1 MKDLPKIPEDA
12 LHVALRK
19 PLARVREELQ
29 RIMGTRGDDRDR
41 AVRLGELIDAGIVS
55 IARSNTGPGVRPGPG
70 VGGGGGGEEPYVPDL
85 TPPPTP
91 TGLTVTA
98 GISFLLI
105 ECDPEIYTQGR
116 GHAETIVYGA
126 QWPLGEPTPPT
137 FANAVRITSASAAPI
152 AYATNPNT
160 RWCIW
165 MKWKSRDG
173 VESTSPAG
181 GTNGVQ
187 ATTGQDVTQ
196 LLEVLT
202 GQITESQLFSALG
215 DRIDLIDGP
224 DTLVGSVNARLADQL
239 AVTNTLILDEQT
251 ARSNADAAEA
261 SARNALAAQLRG
273 SYTGNDIDAITTGL
287 LYQERVARVTQD
299 DALAQQ
305 ITLLSAGVGEQFDHL
320 RIWYFD
326 SGVESWTGNGT
337 PTAVNGWLRPASQA
351 SNPHVISPVSLAVGA
366 TTYPQVKARIRKVG
380 TPTWEGKLYWQR
392 TTDST
397 WDEARASTETEPSYD
412 VNGIALLSFSPAWDG
427 TINRIRLDLST
438 SSDGS
443 NYFEIDW
450 VAIGRPAPGASA
462 AALAQEQIARANA
475 DSALASD
482 ITTVNAR
489 LNTGGDTF
497 QSIVNVQNTATSA
510 QNTATTAASQITTLQ
525 SAITRSPAVLGDFAA
540 GLTYWTN
547 SRGGSPDTVGTAAG
561 TIIDNDPDFGRC
573 AQISN
578 LSAVGNNIG
587 LKSVLAVAPGR
598 TYRMIVRF
606 KVHTLPS
613 DGSVQINAM
622 WAWLDDAY
630 GNINSSFG
638 PSTTISTAGQVVS
651 IEYLISD
658 VVATGVAAWGAGTKY
673 LRPLLRLNTAET
685 GLVLRVQSLR
695 VEDVTDARSNA
706 AAIQQEITTRASETG
721 ALQAQYTVKVD
732 VNGYVS
738 GFGLA
743 STANNAAP
751 FSEFA
756 IRADRFYVASPSG
769 PGIAPIVPFVVNTTT
784 QTVNGVSVPPGVYM
798 DAAFIKNGT
807 IIGAKIANLTVDNAK
822 LISVSAAKLTAG
834 SIAVGQF
841 IQSTGY
847 VSGSS
852 GWRINGNGSAE
863 FSGVIVRG
871 TIIATAGS
879 IGGNTIDATGMQ
891 SSTYTANV
899 AGWRLNSNGT
909 GQIGGFVVGTD
920 HIRSTNYS
928 AGSAGWRLDRAGNF
942 EANNGTFRGG
952 GTFSGALQAA
962 TGTFAGSL
970 SAATGTFS
978 GSLTAAAVNAVNTI
992 NLAGE
997 AVTVP
1002 RSAYTAG
1009 SIALSSTTAWTT
1021 IASVAVPAVA
1031 GQNQFIVFSAN
1042 LFSNSVNQGIEWRLV
1057 RGSTVFL
1064 SGVAGLPSLGIN
1076 SEGILSASPGGAQVV
1091 SGCAAD
1097 NPGSGAHTYELQ
1109 ARSQGITGSS
1119 ATQRSIIAIGTK
1131 R

>member
-126 QWPLGEPTPPT
+126 QWPFNEPTPPT

-202 GQITESQLFSALG
+202 GQITESQLFSGLG
-215 DRIDLIDGP
+215 ERIDLIDADEFTP
-224 DTLVGSVNARLADQL
+224 GSVNYRIKQ
-239 AVTNTLILDEQT
+239 
-251 ARSNADAAEA
+251 
-261 SARNALAAQLRG
+261 G
-273 SYTGNDIDAITTGL
+273 
-287 LYQERVARVTQD
+287 D
-299 DALAQQ
+299 DYLAQQ
-305 ITLLSAGVGEQFDHL
+305 IVLLAGGGTEQFDSL

-326 SGVESWTGNGT
+326 ATVDGWSGSNGG
-337 PTAVNGWLRPASQA
+337 PSAVGGFLRPGAGSDPNVASPA
-351 SNPHVISPVSLAVGA
+351 SLAVAA
-366 TTYPQVKARIRKVG
+366 TNYPQVKARIRRVG
-380 TPTWEGKLYWQR
+380 TPAWEGKLYWER
-392 TTDST
+392 TTDT
-397 WDEARASTETEPSYD
+397 GFDEARAVTVTEPTYD
-412 VNGIALLSFSPAWDG
+412 GNGIAVLTFNPAWDG

-438 SSDGS
+438 SSDAS

-450 VAIGRPAPGASA
+450 VAIGRPAPGASTAMVATETA
-462 AALAQEQIARANA
+462 ARVAGDSANA
-475 DSALASD
+475 SA
-482 ITTVNAR
+482 
-489 LNTGGDTF
+489 
-497 QSIVNVQNTATSA
+497 
-510 QNTATTAASQITTLQ
+510 ITTLQ
-525 SAITRSPAVLGDFAA
+525 ARMASRPNLLSNGGFEQGLQGWSGDIAGWYIEDSIWGRTAKRNATNGTNAIYSPQIPVAAGEWYTVSGDSLLFATGGSVYFDLIFYNASDQVVLDGPQNPRAASHDFAA
-540 GLTYWTN
+540 DDTN
-547 SRGGSPDTVGTAAG
+547 RAATAVE
-561 TIIDNDPDFGRC
+561 
-573 AQISN
+573 AQ
-578 LSAVGNNIG
+578 
-587 LKSVLAVAPGR
+587 APGGA
-598 TYRMIVRF
+598 TYARARF
-606 KVHTLPS
+606 VWSGVTGATVMGCRQIKVERGRLP
-613 DGSVQINAM
+613 
-622 WAWLDDAY
+622 Y
-630 GNINSSFG
+630 TPYSSE
-638 PSTTISTAGQVVS
+638 A
-651 IEYLISD
+651 
-658 VVATGVAAWGAGTKY
+658 
-673 LRPLLRLNTAET
+673 
-685 GLVLRVQSLR
+685 SL
-695 VEDVTDARSNA
+695 
-706 AAIQQEITTRASETG
+706 QQEASVRASADG

-743 STANNAAP
+743 STANNATP

-756 IRADRFYVASPSG
+756 IRADRFYIASPSG
-769 PGIAPIVPFVVNTTT
+769 PGLPPIVPFVVNTTT

-807 IIGAKIANLTVDNAK
+807 IIGAKIADLTVDNAK

-847 VSGSS
+847 VAGTS

-920 HIRSTNYS
+920 HIRSSNYS
-928 AGSAGWRLDRAGNF
+928 AGSAGWRLDRNGNF

-992 NLAGE
+992 NLAGQ
-997 AVTVP
+997 AVTIP
-1002 RSAYTAG
+1002 LSAYTAG
-1009 SIALSSTTAWTT
+1009 SANYGGATTWHTTVSLTVPGTGAPKLVLAGLVVSSFDNDATNNGPF
-1021 IASVAVPAVA
+1021 ASFRLLRNGSVVYE
-1031 GQNQFIVFSAN
+1031 FSG
-1042 LFSNSVNQGIEWRLV
+1042 FYPVNQ
-1057 RGSTVFL
+1057 
-1064 SGVAGLPSLGIN
+1064 LPTPVPLPQLIVT
-1076 SEGILSASPGGAQVV
+1076 GG
-1091 SGCAAD
+1091 GTD
-1097 NPGSGAHTYELQ
+1097 TFELQ
-1109 ARSQGITGSS
+1109 VRADANTAGTNGRLNVRM
-1119 ATQRSIIAIGTK
+1119 RSIVAIEMK